1 MDTAEVDDLT
11 DLGFGDVSEEQQDYL
26 IKQLNGL
33 ETTKIMIGKSVT
45 KGLKKLR
52 SGGQRVG
59 KGAIILDTGS
69 KITLFKDRDLFGRI
83 VETDKPIIVEGI
95 NSGADGLLVIE
106 EGMTEFGNVYYNKEA
121 SANILSFGQAVDRFD
136 RVQYDSLDDKF
147 IIRVSAHQPQY
158 IFKREFTT
166 GMYIYN
172 MDEESDFL
180 PEGVAA
186 LTITVEDRMRKYTRR
201 EIQRAEDAREL
212 QRKFY
217 YLSDGSLEDLV
228 RRGKIKGTTVS
239 AKDIA
244 VAKDIWG
251 PSLGVLKGKSTSSK
265 GKSILVGEKIR
276 TVQQKN
282 QTLHVDLMYVN
293 GLAYFISIMDP
304 IEYVQVT
311 KLSGKSDWDLWRVMD
326 AHIRLAERHG
336 RTISLVRVDDESSM
350 DSEFFEAKLGNL
362 LDQGGAGTAVPVVE
376 RKIRTVKER
385 IRAIINTLPYEIT
398 EKMEEY
404 LVKGAIYSI
413 NLVPTRNSMEYS
425 SPREKLLGQ
434 MIDATTDLKHGYGDY
449 VQIHHEDIDNS
460 MKGRTEGAI
469 AMCPTGALDGSW
481 FYYTLRHGKIVR
493 RRRATALPAP
503 IEVIERVRKL
513 AAKRKGKKKGDN
525 IRMESWNFDH
535 RPEPE
540 QQLQQ
545 EEEQFV
551 VPNIAPEVDLDHYDQ
566 IEDEGEAQEES
577 DNDSVRSAPSNEAE
591 RQQLLQDIFGEDS
604 DSDDEEL
611 AGEQDNAPGEEDNVP
626 GEEPNQQPEQRLYG
640 RGHRQPVPNRYYS
653 RMVTAERIGMTRSE
667 SVYGLKLSVKKG
679 IDLFGYEA
687 ILSVVKEVK
696 QMLDQQVW
704 EGMDPSTLTSEDWQ
718 SVISSMIFL
727 KEKFTAEGLFQKL
740 KARLVAG
747 GHQQKKELFED
758 SKAAPTVATQSV
770 FMIASIAAVEGRAV
784 AAVDVPGA
792 FLKAPISEDDPPVLM
807 KLDKFLTAVLV
818 KLDSSYGQYVRND
831 GTCIVRLK
839 KSLYGTIQAARAW
852 YDKLAGDLTQLGY
865 VRNEM
870 DICVFNRIEENGK
883 QSTIC
888 VHVDDLFIT
897 ASTEATIDFII
908 GQLDKLYSD
917 HQASITIQRGR
928 KIEYV
933 GMVFV
938 FNEDKTVSVNMDGYV
953 DDLLEGLGDFLGVAD
968 TPATKNLF
976 RVRKE
981 SRKLDSDEKEFF
993 HSTIAKILYLGKRVR
1008 PDLLV
1013 TISFLVRRVQLPDA
1027 DDYEKMVR
1035 LIQYIRGTKGYG
1047 IRLSAEAN
1055 LSVTAFIDAAYGVH
1069 WDLKSHTGAVIT
1081 LGRGPVYAKSG
1092 IQRLNTTSS
1101 AESELVALS
1110 DSTGQIIWTRQF
1122 LEHQGYKVGPATVYE
1137 DNQSAIKLAENGRSN
1152 SSRTRHIAI
1161 RYFFISDRMSAGE
1174 IKVEYLNTADMIA
1187 DILTKPLQGALFRRL
1202 RSLLLNW
1209 NTHEDIGHILA
1220 EENDNG

>member
-1 MDTAEVDDLT
+1 VAEADDLM
-11 DLGFGDVSEEQQDYL
+11 DPSFDNVYEDAEELINQLQQ
-26 IKQLNGL
+26 L
-33 ETTKIMIGKSVT
+33 ERTKIMIGKST
-45 KGLKKLR
+45 TRGLEKLR
-52 SGGQRVG
+52 NIGQRVG

-69 KITLFKDRDLFGRI
+69 KISIFKDRDLFGRI
-83 VETDKPIIVEGI
+83 VESSKPIIVEGI
-95 NSGADGLLVIE
+95 NSSADGLLVIE
-106 EGMTEFGNVYYNKEA
+106 EGMTEFGNVYYNGQA
-121 SANILSFGQAVDRFD
+121 SANILSYGEAVDNYD
-136 RVQYDSLDDKF
+136 RVQYDSRTDQF
-147 IIRVSAHQPQY
+147 VVRVSPWQPAY

-166 GMYIYN
+166 GMYIHN
-172 MDEESDFL
+172 MDEQDDSEYDRADEITAF
-180 PEGVAA
+180 
-186 LTITVEDRMRKYTRR
+186 TITVEDRMKKYTRR

-228 RRGKIKGTTVS
+228 RRGKIKKTNVS

-265 GKSILVGEKIR
+265 GQPIIIGEKIR
-276 TVQQKN
+276 TVQRKEQVM
-282 QTLHVDLMYVN
+282 HADIMYVN
-293 GLAYFISIMDP
+293 GQPYFISILDP

-311 KLSGKSDWDLWRVMD
+311 RIGAKTDWDLWRILESQM
-326 AHIRLAERHG
+326 RLADRHG
-336 RTISLVRVDDESSM
+336 LTTSLVRVDDESSM
-350 DSEFFEAKLGNL
+350 DSEFFRAKLGDR
-362 LDQGGAGTAVPVVE
+362 LDTGGAGTAVPVVE

-385 IRAIINTLPYEIT
+385 IRAVINTLPYEIT

-404 LVKGAIYSI
+404 LVKGAVYSI
-413 NLVPTRNSMEYS
+413 NLVPTRNSIEYA

-434 MIDATTDLKHGYGDY
+434 MIDATTDLKHAYGDY
-449 VQIHHEDIDNS
+449 VQIHHEDIDNT

-469 AMCPTGALDGSW
+469 SMCPTGSLDGSW

-513 AAKRKGKKKGDN
+513 AAKRKGKQKGDN
-525 IRMESWNFDH
+525 IRMESWNFQH
-535 RPEPE
+535 REE
-540 QQLQQ
+540 SQQQPV
-545 EEEQFV
+545 EEQFV
-551 VPNIAPEVDLDHYDQ
+551 IPANAQPEEDLELDDAM
-566 IEDEGEAQEES
+566 EAEGEFQDES
-577 DNDSVRSAPSNEAE
+577 DNDSVRSAPMNEAE
-591 RQQLLQDIFGEDS
+591 RQELLRDIFGEDS
-604 DSDDEEL
+604 DSEDDEVP
-611 AGEQDNAPGEEDNVP
+611 GEQDNVP
-626 GEEPNQQPEQRLYG
+626 GEQDQLEEQQEPLYG
-640 RGHRQPVPNRYYS
+640 RGHRQRVPNRYYS
-653 RMVTAERIGMTRSE
+653 RIISAERIGIAQDNAE
-667 SVYGLKLSVKKG
+667 SVYGLKLSVQKG

-696 QMLDQQVW
+696 QMLDQDVW
-704 EGMDPSTLTSEDWQ
+704 EGQDPASLSSEDWQ

-770 FMIASIAAVEGRAV
+770 FMVAAIAAVEGRAV

-792 FLKAPISEDDPPVLM
+792 FLKAPISDEDPPIFM

-818 KLDSSYGQYVRND
+818 KLDSSYAQYVRSD
-831 GTCIVRLK
+831 GTCVVKLK

-865 VRNEM
+865 IRNEM
-870 DICVFNRIEENGK
+870 DICVFNRIEKDGK

-897 ASTEATIDFII
+897 ASTETTIDFII
-908 GQLDKLYSD
+908 GQLDRLYSD
-917 HQASITIQRGR
+917 RLASITIQRGR
-928 KIEYV
+928 KVEYV

-938 FNEDKTVSVNMDGYV
+938 FNEDKDVSVSMDGYV
-953 DDLLEGLGDFLGVAD
+953 EDLLEGLGDFLGVAD

-976 RVRKE
+976 RVRDD
-981 SRKLDSDEKEFF
+981 SRKLDKDEKEFF

-1013 TISFLVRRVQLPDA
+1013 AIAFLVRRVQAPDS
-1027 DDYEKMVR
+1027 DDWDKMVR

-1047 IRLSAEAN
+1047 IRLSGEVN
-1055 LSVTAFIDAAYGVH
+1055 LSVTAFIDASYGVH

-1081 LGRGPVYAKSG
+1081 LGKGPVYAKSG

-1161 RYFFISDRMSAGE
+1161 RYFFISDRMKAGE

-1209 NTHEDIGHILA
+1209 DTPCQEESTLDDDI
-1220 EENDNG
+1220 D